1 MAAAFVNL
9 LLKAA
14 VVGSTVETRVVYL
27 LVDHEVVSKKASVE
41 RNNTKSQHRVSSNDG
56 MRGGHDQLVYQLAVE
71 QHTSSWL
78 YLTSFS

>member
-56 MRGGHDQLVYQLAVE
+56 MRGGNDQLVYQLAVE